1 MGPAT
6 VYTAQKIFFII
17 IMVVNIV
24 SVTSKLKELQNE
36 DPLSSWTGD
45 MFAEFNNEYM
55 VLIDKEYSLSDHIKK
70 EDLENLTNVL
80 RKKNDCPGFIH
91 SCSLKKSSN
100 DKFQIFNDRYFCLC
114 NHTYDSDIDTN
125 KSVLS
130 HLHRNIFNYP
140 PSKLLD
146 SFCVDPI
153 ELESNYVVT
162 GVRFRRYQNRIHL
175 EVQKAKLINGRIILN
190 TVKWHFQERCVNS
203 TKIFTRNSNF
213 IYDGFKIVLND
224 FVLSEKAVVTGVK
237 FGENVIGRYLN
248 DNNNIHRTK
257 LPIVKKIECKRTD
270 NVFKNFDKIRPST
283 ALVGN
288 NTILSGSCQN
298 HLFFN
303 TTSFDLDYQQHIIPY
318 IDLREVVTSPPE
330 PIRGIGWYYRG
341 ALEYGGFLGLR
352 VFVNKYY

>member
-1 MGPAT
+1 M
-6 VYTAQKIFFII
+6 
-17 IMVVNIV
+17 
-24 SVTSKLKELQNE
+24 
-36 DPLSSWTGD
+36 DW
-45 MFAEFNNEYM
+45 
-55 VLIDKEYSLSDHIKK
+55 
-70 EDLENLTNVL
+70 
-80 RKKNDCPGFIH
+80 
-91 SCSLKKSSN
+91 
-100 DKFQIFNDRYFCLC
+100 RYFCLC

-224 FVLSEKAVVTGVK
+224 FVLSEKAVVT
-237 FGENVIGRYLN
+237 
-248 DNNNIHRTK
+248 
-257 LPIVKKIECKRTD
+257 
-270 NVFKNFDKIRPST
+270 
-283 ALVGN
+283 
-288 NTILSGSCQN
+288 
-298 HLFFN
+298 
-303 TTSFDLDYQQHIIPY
+303 DYQQHIIPY